1 MMSDLPKS
9 SDNITTLTYADDII
23 VYVTVKDAI
32 SAENS
37 LQPYLNRLSRWGRRW
52 GLYFSATKSKIISFS
67 KSHLRPPD
75 PLLFLSG
82 HRIPSEDKV
91 KFLGL
96 IFDRKLT
103 WLDYIKDVI
112 RSCLLQR
119 NLFSVIAKQKYGPNI
134 QTLVLLL
141 KTLVRSKI
149 DYGLI
154 AYSSASKSNVDKID
168 VVVHGFLRMLLN
180 AFNYTPK
187 ATRPKPVYL
196 WTTSDVQKWFRRHC
210 SDFYTVYSDL
220 MIQHGI
226 CGRAL
231 LRMNDIS
238 LERLGIH
245 NADHREEIWRQITKL
260 RLKADILELKDM
272 ERRSDLNN

>member
-1 MMSDLPKS
+1 MPSIMKDMNTSGDNLNPTNKPK
-9 SDNITTLTYADDII
+9 
-23 VYVTVKDAI
+23 
-32 SAENS
+32 
-37 LQPYLNRLSRWGRRW
+37 
-52 GLYFSATKSKIISFS
+52 
-67 KSHLRPPD
+67 
-75 PLLFLSG
+75 
-82 HRIPSEDKV
+82 
-91 KFLGL
+91 
-96 IFDRKLT
+96 
-103 WLDYIKDVI
+103 
-112 RSCLLQR
+112 
-119 NLFSVIAKQKYGPNI
+119 
-134 QTLVLLL
+134 
-141 KTLVRSKI
+141 
-149 DYGLI
+149 
-154 AYSSASKSNVDKID
+154 
-168 VVVHGFLRMLLN
+168 
-180 AFNYTPK
+180 PK

-260 RLKADILELKDM
+260 RLKADILEMKDM